1 MNETMKRYMKPFAEI
16 IPVVTAEN
24 LLLKGSDDVAPL
36 NPGDP
41 VVVGGDDDDTSTP
54 VNRSLWDED

>member
-1 MNETMKRYMKPFAEI
+1 MKRYLQPMAEI
-16 IPVVTAEN
+16 IPVTTAEN
-24 LLLKGSDDVAPL
+24 LLLDGSDDVAPI

>member
-1 MNETMKRYMKPFAEI
+1 MKPFAEI